1 MTRIRPT
8 VGELCAVDLIVK
20 KYPAAR
26 DDSISSSESAGNG
39 VAGTFIKRE
48 INLLSLV
55 ELKSY
60 EFSTI
65 VKYAVCA
72 STFQLLSLFRYKKVA
87 YTFVATYL

>member
-60 EFSTI
+60 EFSII

-72 STFQLLSLFRYKKVA
+72 STFQLFSLFRYKKVA